1 MTSSKPG
8 PRQVPPPQGVAPRSP
23 NAYARFIP
31 REELAGFQAWNPESF
46 GGMGSSEPAAA
57 TQSQADA
64 DPALNPELHP
74 DLASAEPELPPEPPE
89 PTTEEWEARIG
100 EARQQGWHDGYRDG
114 LEALEAAKRQFA
126 QQVSAQ
132 MGQLVGAFEDQIVAL
147 EDRMAQTLV
156 ETAVKLARQVVR
168 AELQQHP
175 ECVARVAQEAINAV
189 MLSARHL
196 SLRLHPTDAKLVETG
211 AREALDARDVQI
223 IPDEAITPGG
233 CVVESDLGRVD
244 ARIES
249 RWAHAAAVF
258 NVRQGWADDAS
269 PAAHDGESKG
279 DAVGALSEE
288 DTGEAH

>member
-8 PRQVPPPQGVAPRSP
+8 PRQVPPPQGATPRSP
-23 NAYARFIP
+23 NTYARFIP
-31 REELAGFQAWNPESF
+31 REELSGFQAWSPESF
-46 GGMGSSEPAAA
+46 GGAATSEPAVA
-57 TQSQADA
+57 TEATPD
-64 DPALNPELHP
+64 PEL
-74 DLASAEPELPPEPPE
+74 DLNAAPVEPELPPEPAE

-100 EARQQGWHDGYRDG
+100 EARQQGWNDGYRDG
-114 LEALEAAKRQFA
+114 LEALESAKRQFA

-132 MGQLVGAFEDQIVAL
+132 MGQLVGAFEDQIIGL

-175 ECVARVAQEAINAV
+175 ECVAKVAQEAINAV

-196 SLRLHPTDAKLVETG
+196 SLRLHPNDAHLVESG

-223 IPDEAITPGG
+223 ISDDTITPGG

-258 NVRQGWADDAS
+258 NVPQGWTDDAAPTAPS
-269 PAAHDGESKG
+269 DEEGEDAALTDDH
-279 DAVGALSEE
+279 
-288 DTGEAH
+288 GEAH